1 MPLRDMDEQVSK
13 GVLLTA
19 LVTTRK
25 GGSFTGQES
34 LWTVDKIQNKIQTLV
49 EETRRAVDAH

>member
-19 LVTTRK
+19 LVTTGK
-25 GGSFTGQES
+25 GGEALLARSHCRQ
-34 LWTVDKIQNKIQTLV
+34 
-49 EETRRAVDAH
+49 